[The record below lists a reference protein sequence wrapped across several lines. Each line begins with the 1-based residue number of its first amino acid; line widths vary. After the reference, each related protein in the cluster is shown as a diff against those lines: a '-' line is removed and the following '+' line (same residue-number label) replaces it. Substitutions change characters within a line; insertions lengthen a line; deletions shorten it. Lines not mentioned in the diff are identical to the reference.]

1 MKSGGSSPTTTCW
14 ERDWRLCTRRLQL
27 DRGSFFHAVYRIQE
41 RLGRTFKEL
50 EPYALY
56 PLDEYF
62 LGQTAGDVSPKPA
75 RVVSIRRKSLHGALK
90 VAVKKAAYLSG
101 AGRLRASGAATH
113 YDLFVRLTRR
123 SLLQTPSIGLLQKSS
138 PESFSRRA
146 EIERYSPSQHAVE
159 PLSPLSVGNGEFVFT
174 ADVTGL
180 QTFPDS
186 YGKASLCVPNRNG
199 GGTARP
205 RRRDFPPPNSV

>member
-1 MKSGGSSPTTTCW
+1 MRQTREGEPYACGCVLRTVFRACYGRFRSCVEKEKYLSQVTLGFSPHGGGKITWGRKDEEYIADFYLIARRILSSEEW
-14 ERDWRLCTRRLQL
+14 RIFSYHYLLGADWRLCTRRLQL

-90 VAVKKAAYLSG
+90 VAVKKAA
-101 AGRLRASGAATH
+101 
-113 YDLFVRLTRR
+113 
-123 SLLQTPSIGLLQKSS
+123 
-138 PESFSRRA
+138 
-146 EIERYSPSQHAVE
+146 
-159 PLSPLSVGNGEFVFT
+159 
-174 ADVTGL
+174 
-180 QTFPDS
+180 
-186 YGKASLCVPNRNG
+186 
-199 GGTARP
+199 
-205 RRRDFPPPNSV
+205 